1 MSDMIVVFLQL
12 SVVFV
17 FFMISVFLLK
27 KKFTKILNPISLI
40 IFWWCF
46 WLVLTIKSP
55 IGLFP
60 ISTVTIFYVLLFLG
74 SILVGALLVQNR
86 PFQQAQQTYNKP
98 NRSNVILLILIVF
111 SLPIFYG
118 LVINFSKM
126 LNPIEYSLLVRG
138 QDGLFRAIFGS
149 EFLGNFITMFSM
161 AVVFASLVIGAQ
173 QKSHYSR
180 NILLAFSVLALLV
193 YTLVSLERFGLLMII
208 YVVLFTRIC
217 SYWLGDTLLS
227 KRFLI
232 FFTTVLV
239 MIVISSLM
247 RTGGG
252 MLELINKYILMYHTA
267 GFSILD
273 YNLNNNYDPLE
284 GDIYFGTLNLGFF
297 DRLFFIVSKMV
308 SDTPYISSTLLMNEK
323 LSAFVIIGVTENGE
337 SIKAN
342 AFSTLLL
349 PLVLDG
355 GPIFIMLVGLLLG
368 AVITHF
374 YFKMVSS
381 SKLSE
386 KFNARVMLVFLLYAA
401 IASIYQGVFSSQFFW
416 GSILFYLFTRNRFV
430 IRKTRFTFV

>member
-1 MSDMIVVFLQL
+1 MSDMIVMFLQL

-27 KKFTKILNPISLI
+27 TKFTKILNPISLI

-46 WLVLTIKSP
+46 WLMLTIKSP

-60 ISTVTIFYVLLFLG
+60 ISIVTIFYVLLFLG
-74 SILVGALLVQNR
+74 SILIGALLVQSK
-86 PFQQAQQTYNKP
+86 PFQQAKQINTKP
-98 NRSNVILLILIVF
+98 KRNYVILLMLLVF

-118 LVINFSKM
+118 LAINFSKM

-173 QKSHYSR
+173 QKSHYNR
-180 NILLAFSVLALLV
+180 NTLLIFSVLTLLV

-227 KRFLI
+227 KKFLI
-232 FFTTVLV
+232 FLTIVLA

-252 MLELINKYILMYHTA
+252 VLEILNKYILMYHTA

-273 YNLNNNYDPLE
+273 YNLNNTYDPLE
-284 GDIYFGTLNLGFF
+284 GDIYLGTLNLGFF
-297 DRLFFIVSKMV
+297 DRLFFILSKMV

-323 LSAFVIIGVTENGE
+323 LSDLVIIGVAENGE
-337 SIKAN
+337 QIKAN
-342 AFSTLLL
+342 AFSTVLF
-349 PLVLDG
+349 PLILDG
-355 GPIFIMLVGLLLG
+355 GPIFIILVGLLWG
-368 AVITHF
+368 AVITRF
-374 YFKMVSS
+374 YFKMISS
-381 SKLSE
+381 SNLSE

-430 IRKTRFTFV
+430 IRKTRSTCV